1 VAEFQRRGVVHLHA
15 VIRADGRDAS
25 PPPVGVEQLAQAT
38 LGDARTVSVVHPC
51 GIASWGDQI
60 DVQILEHSEP
70 TRAKAVAGYVAKYAT
85 KSSEGNGALDARIR
99 SEEDLARRHL
109 SPHLRRMAETAWT
122 LGGDPAFGRWHLRR
136 HAHSLGYG
144 GHFLSKS
151 QAYSTTLSAL
161 RAARQQ
167 WQADRARTEAQPA
180 DSSLRARWRAVGIGW
195 ANEGEAT
202 WAEAQRL
209 QREDE
214 KRCGLEE
221 YYSRDQ
227 PEWPPSDGDPF

>member
-1 VAEFQRRGVVHLHA
+1 M
-15 VIRADGRDAS
+15 
-25 PPPVGVEQLAQAT
+25 
-38 LGDARTVSVVHPC
+38 SVVHPC

-85 KSSEGNGALDARIR
+85 KSSEGDGALDARIR

-109 SPHLRRMAETAWT
+109 SPHLRRMAETAWK
-122 LGGDPAFGRWHLRR
+122 LGGDPAYGRWRLRR

-151 QAYSTTLSAL
+151 RGTRRPSAPCGLPGSSGRRIVRVRGRNPPTVL
-161 RAARQQ
+161 RTPGGVPSASAGRT
-167 WQADRARTEAQPA
+167 RARRPGPRRNAC
-180 DSSLRARWRAVGIGW
+180 
-195 ANEGEAT
+195 NEKT
-202 WAEAQRL
+202 
-209 QREDE
+209 RE
-214 KRCGLEE
+214 RCGLEE

-227 PEWPPSDGDPF
+227 PQMAAIGDGRPVLMSGGTPIEGGSEAAGSSANPHRTECVCGTESG